1 MKPIKFRI
9 INFKSILDSG
19 ECFFEPGYTVL
30 AGKNESGKTTIL
42 EALAAFDEN
51 AELSKK
57 TRPIG
62 TNLESEIYVTFEIS
76 KDELIEELG
85 EYHSKNLSFA
95 SKEIIIIKKTNE
107 GYSIE
112 NDLKLPV
119 EQNEELR
126 KKTEARI
133 EKIIEDSELKEDTKK
148 WLFDKGLVLEDW
160 EYDIPKWFENPTNAN
175 IYGKTFNITGHP
187 TDVFTNIQEEI
198 EQFRKNDFNR
208 ANFLDSLIGNQMP
221 FFVLFDSF
229 DDIFPDNIS
238 IDSIEDNSVVKD
250 LEQVSDFKI
259 SEIISEDSQIQ
270 ANHENQ
276 VNANFSDV
284 FEEYWSQDKIKLV
297 VRKDGDKVNFWIE
310 ENQKLFKPSQRSK
323 GQQWYLSFYI
333 KIVSKM
339 QSSIPNVILIDEPG
353 LYLHAKAQKDLLK
366 VLEKQFKMN
375 ILVFSTHS
383 PYLIEENRLNNIR
396 LIEKNDGITTVVG
409 KPWSKIADKETLTPI
424 LTAIG
429 LGLGDSISD
438 RFKDNIIC
446 EGMEEVIYLQAFQ
459 YVTGNHE
466 EYNFINGGG
475 APKLEFFGR
484 ILEAWELN
492 VKYLFDN
499 DTAGK
504 RAGNKILRDNPAAL
518 VEYASD
524 SQGEST
530 IDLISIE
537 DFKKIMLEDESIEV
551 VKNSVYLKNE
561 GLDKV
566 IMARKFLNQVKF
578 ENVLLSS
585 TTMTN
590 INQLMERLR
599 FPD

>member
-85 EYHSKNLSFA
+85 EYHSQNLSFA

>member
-1 MKPIKFRI
+1 
-9 INFKSILDSG
+9 
-19 ECFFEPGYTVL
+19 
-30 AGKNESGKTTIL
+30 
-42 EALAAFDEN
+42 
-51 AELSKK
+51 
-57 TRPIG
+57 
-62 TNLESEIYVTFEIS
+62 
-76 KDELIEELG
+76 
-85 EYHSKNLSFA
+85 
-95 SKEIIIIKKTNE
+95 
-107 GYSIE
+107 
-112 NDLKLPV
+112 
-119 EQNEELR
+119 
-126 KKTEARI
+126 
-133 EKIIEDSELKEDTKK
+133 
-148 WLFDKGLVLEDW
+148 
-160 EYDIPKWFENPTNAN
+160 
-175 IYGKTFNITGHP
+175 
-187 TDVFTNIQEEI
+187 
-198 EQFRKNDFNR
+198 
-208 ANFLDSLIGNQMP
+208 
-221 FFVLFDSF
+221 
-229 DDIFPDNIS
+229 
-238 IDSIEDNSVVKD
+238 
-250 LEQVSDFKI
+250 
-259 SEIISEDSQIQ
+259 
-270 ANHENQ
+270 
-276 VNANFSDV
+276 
-284 FEEYWSQDKIKLV
+284 
-297 VRKDGDKVNFWIE
+297 
-310 ENQKLFKPSQRSK
+310 
-323 GQQWYLSFYI
+323 
-333 KIVSKM
+333 M

-438 RFKDNIIC
+438 RFKHNIIC